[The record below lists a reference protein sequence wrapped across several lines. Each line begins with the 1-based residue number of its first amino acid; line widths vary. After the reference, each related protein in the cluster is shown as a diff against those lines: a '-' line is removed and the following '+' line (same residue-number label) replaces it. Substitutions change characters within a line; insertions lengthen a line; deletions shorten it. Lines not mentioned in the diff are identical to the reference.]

1 MLDKKI
7 RDISIQLAA
16 ILKTQKTAQLQDGS
30 PSLEIRSDR
39 LSRAID
45 VLLNNKTKL
54 QDAMIADFGHRSRD
68 LTNLADIASSIKAL
82 T

>member
-16 ILKTQKTAQLQDGS
+16 VLEKQKTAQLQDGA

-45 VLLNNKTKL
+45 ILLNNKTKL
-54 QDAMIADFGHRSRD
+54 QDAMIAVSYTHLRAHE
-68 LTNLADIASSIKAL
+68 T
-82 T
+82 